1 MKFAAKLLS
10 SHTDPC
16 FQWIRT
22 RYMQNDIPTQPRQE
36 DTAIWRTFVTLVL
49 MTVQMA
55 KVIIGSGAS
64 TMFWKDNWTTLGRFQ
79 LTLPTLFTFAPHPNC
94 IVRSQRM
101 ENNWVISLQ
110 PVLSQQTA
118 SEYQFLQ
125 DFLSTQSLQSD
136 SLDQRVSI
144 STMTAP
150 TTSTFY
156 RTLSF
161 HGIKWAAKDYTWN
174 RSIPHNY
181 RIFL

>member
-1 MKFAAKLLS
+1 MHGGHCLVAWTIVTLPKEQGGLGLRNLRFHNQALLMKFAAKLLS

-36 DTAIWRTFVTLVL
+36 DTTIWRTFVTLVL

-118 SEYQFLQ
+118 SEY
-125 DFLSTQSLQSD
+125 
-136 SLDQRVSI
+136 
-144 STMTAP
+144 
-150 TTSTFY
+150 
-156 RTLSF
+156 
-161 HGIKWAAKDYTWN
+161 
-174 RSIPHNY
+174 
-181 RIFL
+181 